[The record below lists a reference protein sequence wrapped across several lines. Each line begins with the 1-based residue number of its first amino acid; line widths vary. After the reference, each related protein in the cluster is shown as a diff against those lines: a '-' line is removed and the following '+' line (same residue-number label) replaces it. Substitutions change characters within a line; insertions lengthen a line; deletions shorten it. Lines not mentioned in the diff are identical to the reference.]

1 MARNFPEK
9 NSQDFEKLVRGMQMG
24 FFNILI
30 CEKSVRDLSCIMN
43 TFSLPYKCS
52 FHLVYFAFSANAQFF
67 YSKTFELFP

>member
-24 FFNILI
+24 FFNIVI
-30 CEKSVRDLSCIMN
+30 CEKSVRDSSSVMN

-52 FHLVYFAFSANAQFF
+52 FHLVYFTFSAFAQFF